1 MNATVAFGWGGGGG
15 GGGVCHYCIICTYY
29 YIISRFCSSM
39 YYLHVQVGGA
49 SWRYFESMDSFIL
62 CQVCSEQWGITR
74 LNFVKDELRM
84 VYGDNPI
91 MPQSQFQTSCVVELG
106 DVKDSG

>member
-1 MNATVAFGWGGGGG
+1 
-15 GGGVCHYCIICTYY
+15 
-29 YIISRFCSSM
+29 
-39 YYLHVQVGGA
+39 
-49 SWRYFESMDSFIL
+49 
-62 CQVCSEQWGITR
+62 
-74 LNFVKDELRM
+74 M